1 MKMPLMSRMI
11 FSFLGVY
18 LPIGSH
24 MADYSKTHL
33 FNPRWPPHAKF
44 HTGHTLMFSTLLG
57 ALTIYLT
64 NRKTSDKK
72 EALISVT
79 TVTGLYWIT
88 QFLAILYPNT
98 AFTDP
103 DWDTPKQYILGIPAQ
118 PFIDV
123 VALGLTAFAA
133 IHAGRKEARWVE

>member
-1 MKMPLMSRMI
+1 MKMPLMSRII

-24 MADYSKTHL
+24 LADYSRTHL

-44 HTGHTLMFSTLLG
+44 HAGHTLMFSSLLG
-57 ALTIYLT
+57 ALTVYLAS
-64 NRKTSDKK
+64 RKTSSKT
-72 EALISVT
+72 EALTSVT
-79 TVTGLYWIT
+79 AITSLYWMT
-88 QFLAILYPNT
+88 QLLAILYPNT
-98 AFTDP
+98 GFTDP

-123 VALGLTAFAA
+123 AALGLTAFATINA
-133 IHAGRKEARWVE
+133 ARKNAHWTE